1 MKKLRRWLV
10 NIFLI
15 LLLLLGLLLIFN
27 KGFRNMI
34 MAWNANKYQVTKIDK
49 KTLKDNDKDGV
60 GDFDFSKVNPISFED
75 VMKNQLNAQ
84 KLPVIGGIAI
94 PDLGINLPIF
104 RGIGNV
110 ELTYGAG
117 TMKPDAVMGQG
128 NYALASHHVSGVTG
142 APQLLFTPLERAKKD
157 MVIYITDKEKI
168 YQYKIRDVQVMTP
181 EHVEVI
187 DDHLGKKELTLVTCD
202 DIEAVNRIIVFADYV
217 NEFPFDTAKKDVKQA
232 FEVSY
237 NQFTNF

>member
-10 NIFLI
+10 NILLI
-15 LLLLLGLLLIFN
+15 LLLMLGLLLIFN
-27 KGFRNMI
+27 KGFRNML
-34 MAWNANKYQVTKIDK
+34 MAWNTNKYQVTKIDK
-49 KTLKDNDKDGV
+49 KTLKQNNQEGI
-60 GDFDFSKVNPISFED
+60 GNFDFSKVNPISFED

-110 ELTYGAG
+110 ELMYGAG
-117 TMKPDAVMGQG
+117 ILKEDSVMGQG
-128 NYALASHHVSGVTG
+128 NYALASHHVTGVTG
-142 APQLLFTPLERAKKD
+142 APQLLFTPLERANKD
-157 MVIYITDKEKI
+157 MTIYITDKEKI

-181 EHVEVI
+181 DHVEVI
-187 DDHLGKKELTLVTCD
+187 DDHPGKKELTLVTCD

-217 NEFPFDTAKKDVKQA
+217 KEFPFDTAPKDVTQS